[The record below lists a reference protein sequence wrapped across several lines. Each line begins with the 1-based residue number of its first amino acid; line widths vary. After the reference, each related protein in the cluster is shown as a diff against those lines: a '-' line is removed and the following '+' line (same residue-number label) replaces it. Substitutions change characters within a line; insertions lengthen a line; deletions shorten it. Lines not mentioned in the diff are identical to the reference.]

1 MSAAAARRL
10 YAHIPSPLGPLLIT
24 GQERELWSISMQ
36 GQRWARGVGEDW
48 RLAAQPFAETRHQLG
63 QYFAGERSTFELPLR
78 LEGSEFQQSVWRAL
92 ARIPLGAVRS
102 YGELAHEIGN
112 PRAARAVG
120 LACGRNPF
128 AIVIPCHR
136 LIGADGGLV
145 DYGGGLERKRWLL
158 EHEHEHGAGLPTWK
172 P

>member
-10 YAHIPSPLGPLLIT
+10 YTQIPSPLGPLLIT
-24 GQERELWSISMQ
+24 GQERELWSISME

-78 LEGSEFQQSVWRAL
+78 LEGSEFQRSVWRAL
-92 ARIPLGAVRS
+92 ARIPLGEVRS
-102 YGELAHEIGN
+102 YGALAREIGN

-128 AIVIPCHR
+128 AIVVPCHR

-158 EHEHEHGAGLPTWK
+158 EHEHEAPLVLES
-172 P
+172 

>member
-10 YAHIPSPLGPLLIT
+10 YTHVPSPLGPLLIT
-24 GQERELWSISMQ
+24 GLQRELWSISME

-48 RLAAQPFAETRHQLG
+48 LSAAEPFAETRRQLE
-63 QYFAGERSTFELPLR
+63 QYFAGERSRFELSLR
-78 LEGSEFQQSVWRAL
+78 LEGSEFQRSVWRAL
-92 ARIPLGAVRS
+92 ARIPLGEVRS
-102 YGELAHEIGN
+102 YGALAGEVGN
-112 PRAARAVG
+112 TRAARAVG

-145 DYGGGLERKRWLL
+145 DYGGGLDRKRWLL
-158 EHEHEHGAGLPTWK
+158 EHEHQPLLVLES
-172 P
+172 